1 MFILLLHYKQPIE
14 EVIKNLEAHRV
25 FLDKYYDQGKFILSG
40 PRIPRTGGCIL
51 CHAASKEEVKESIK
65 EDPFYFNRIADYEII
80 EVEINKQA
88 PGFEKFIR

>member
-51 CHAASKEEVKESIK
+51 CHAASKEEVKEIIK

>member
-51 CHAASKEEVKESIK
+51 CHAASKEEVKEIIK
-65 EDPFYFNRIADYEII
+65 EYPFYFNRIADYEII